1 MSSRYS
7 RYQKLTFEHPSPKV
21 LEIVLH
27 GVGRANA
34 CDKRGHYEMSEIWK
48 DVAED
53 PDVHCA
59 IVRGPGDAFCAGGH
73 MDLVDNLGQDFE
85 LMLQGWTEARG
96 IVYNMLNCSKPIVSA
111 IRGPAAG
118 AGLAMAILAD
128 IIIASKTARINDAHV
143 KLGMVAGDHAV
154 IIWPLLCGMAKAKYH
169 LLLNDMISGEEAERI
184 GLVSMCVDD
193 AKTYDTARE
202 VAGRLA
208 NGAQTAI
215 RWTKYALNNW
225 LRLAGPSFDTS
236 LLMSSLTFMGP
247 DIQEGMAAIREKRK
261 PQFSAKTPL

>member
-53 PDVHCA
+53 PEVHCA

-96 IVYNMLNCSKPIVSA
+96 IVYNMLNCSKPIISA
-111 IRGPAAG
+111 ILWSGGRCRPRNGDARGHHHCFQ
-118 AGLAMAILAD
+118 D
-128 IIIASKTARINDAHV
+128 RAHQRR
-143 KLGMVAGDHAV
+143 
-154 IIWPLLCGMAKAKYH
+154 P
-169 LLLNDMISGEEAERI
+169 
-184 GLVSMCVDD
+184 
-193 AKTYDTARE
+193 RE
-202 VAGRLA
+202 TRDG
-208 NGAQTAI
+208 G
-215 RWTKYALNNW
+215 
-225 LRLAGPSFDTS
+225 G
-236 LLMSSLTFMGP
+236 
-247 DIQEGMAAIREKRK
+247 
-261 PQFSAKTPL
+261 